1 MRWNPL
7 LVIDDVCIYIR
18 QEALRRWQKK
28 LGLGATYGN
37 LLEVFV
43 EAGHT
48 ECAEALC
55 QVLKMK
61 CKHVCTLYQY

>member
-1 MRWNPL
+1 M
-7 LVIDDVCIYIR
+7 DDVCILTIR

-43 EAGHT
+43 QAGHT

-61 CKHVCTLYQY
+61 CKHVHTKYYNLA